1 MWKVSNVAAHYALIK
16 WQFNPFYQL
25 LSGRKSKG
33 NEREKPGKAHPANN
47 RGPSQDPEETFAFQ
61 GPSQVSQKLP
71 AITHPPT
78 QTNGGQQFK
87 RDTKHTETSQGL
99 PRASVKH
106 HISVDSLHTRTEQ
119 QSQKVPHRPTIQES
133 PQVSEEL
140 FAITHPP
147 TQTDGGQQFQADTKH
162 TETGQG
168 LPQASGKIVTVDPLH
183 TRSERAPRCS
193 TIEGSP
199 QTDTNHTATVQGV
212 PQASGKPSVKVNTP
226 LHPPTEQ
233 KSQIDGARPQA
244 IQGSPQ
250 ADTEHTEAAQGL
262 LQASDK
268 PSVTVDSS
276 LHTGTGGKSHTDKE
290 HPQASR
296 GSPQSQTNTE
306 YIETT
311 PGPHVSEEP
320 FAMVDT
326 KNLETSCHEPTWG
339 PQICEEPVMVNTED
353 LGPDDIVIAIMGPT
367 GTGKSTLVRLASGY
381 DIRIGHELKSCTKD
395 ILAIRFRDRESGR
408 HIVLVDT
415 PGFDDTYNSDL
426 EILNLI
432 SDWLNSSY
440 KKDKLLSGI
449 LYLHRISDNRMAG
462 TPLKN
467 LRVFQ
472 KLCGNDALDKVY
484 LTTTM
489 WDEVVLSEGERR
501 LEELEAEYWKAL
513 IQQGAQVVCCRNDN
527 DSAKEIIQRIVTQEQ
542 DATRKA
548 VLLQQEMADST

>member
-1 MWKVSNVAAHYALIK
+1 M
-16 WQFNPFYQL
+16 P
-25 LSGRKSKG
+25 R
-33 NEREKPGKAHPANN
+33 ANAEHHIQDD
-47 RGPSQDPEETFAFQ
+47 RARHQAFHGPP
-61 GPSQVSQKLP
+61 
-71 AITHPPT
+71 

-87 RDTKHTETSQGL
+87 RDAKHTETIQGL
-99 PRASVKH
+99 PQVSVKRH
-106 HISVDSLHTRTEQ
+106 VSVDSLHTRKEQ
-119 QSQKVPHRPTIQES
+119 QSQES
-133 PQVSEEL
+133 PQ
-140 FAITHPP
+140 
-147 TQTDGGQQFQADTKH
+147 ADAKH

-168 LPQASGKIVTVDPLH
+168 LLWASGKSVTVDPLH
-183 TRSERAPRCS
+183 IRSEIAPRRP

-199 QTDTNHTATVQGV
+199 QTDTDHTATVQGV

-226 LHPPTEQ
+226 PHPSTEQ
-233 KSQIDGARPQA
+233 NFQIDGARPQA

-276 LHTGTGGKSHTDKE
+276 LHTGTGEKSQTDRE

-311 PGPHVSEEP
+311 PGPQVPEEP

-326 KNLETSCHEPTWG
+326 KDLEA
-339 PQICEEPVMVNTED
+339 
-353 LGPDDIVIAIMGPT
+353 DDIVIAVMGPT

-381 DIRIGHELKSCTKD
+381 DIRIGHELISCTKD

-489 WDEVVLSEGERR
+489 WDEVVLYEGERR
-501 LEELEAEYWKAL
+501 LEELKAEYWKAL

-527 DSAKEIIQRIVTQEQ
+527 DSATDIIQRIVTQEQ

-548 VLLQQEMADST
+548 VLLQREMADLHRELKETEAGQELYTHLEALVERQMVLLKRISKEKKAASDASVLEDLEKEYDDLREQIDSRLRQMQGLRLSRPKIFFRKMKSIFST